1 MLRGRS
7 LLAVLATVFV
17 VGTFSSCGRGPQ
29 SKGPQAKGPESA
41 APPGKIEL
49 RLRLE
54 PGKAYKLRMTAAQ
67 KITQTLAG
75 MKQEM
80 PQTTGFELRHDVKE
94 VRDDGTAVI
103 RVTYDSF
110 QYKTEGPMGK
120 VDYDSSK
127 PPAEEALHPMA
138 KGFAALVGE
147 SFWIDLTPL
156 GRATRVEGADQLAA
170 RVAAK
175 IEVPMESLRATVE
188 QQMKD
193 QFGDQALKE
202 TMEQMMGIYPD
213 QPVGVGD
220 SWSKKMVVTRGM
232 PVVINNTW
240 TLKSRREGVA
250 FIDVQSSVEPNPD
263 AEPMEMGPAKVK
275 PRLAG
280 TQQGSIE
287 MDEATGWVLRS
298 TVKQQLSGALTIE
311 GGPEQAT
318 VPMSVQSEIRVK
330 GR

>member
-1 MLRGRS
+1 MPRAKS
-7 LLAVLATVFV
+7 LPAVLATVFV
-17 VGTFSSCGRGPQ
+17 VGTFSSCGRGPE
-29 SKGPQAKGPESA
+29 SEGPQAKGPEGA

-54 PGKAYKLRMTAAQ
+54 PGKSYKLRMTAAQ
-67 KITQTLAG
+67 KITQTLGG

-80 PQTTGFELRHDVKE
+80 PQTVGFALRHDVKQ

-103 RVTYDSF
+103 QVTYDSF
-110 QYKTEGPMGK
+110 QYKVEGPMGK

-127 PPAEEALHPMA
+127 PAAEALHPMA
-138 KGFAALVGE
+138 KGFAALVGA
-147 SFWIDLTPL
+147 SFWIDLTPQ
-156 GRATRVEGADQLAA
+156 GRATRVEGADQLAT
-170 RVAAK
+170 RVVEK
-175 IEVPMESLRATVE
+175 VDLPVESLRTTLE

-220 SWSKKMVVTRGM
+220 SWSKKMVVTKGTPM
-232 PVVINNTW
+232 VMNNTW
-240 TLKSRREGVA
+240 TLKSRKDGVA
-250 FIDVQSSVEPNPD
+250 FIDVQSTLEPNPD
-263 AEPMEMGPAKVK
+263 AGAMEMGAAKLRH
-275 PRLAG
+275 RLAG

-298 TVKQQLSGALTIE
+298 TVKQQLSGDLTVE
-311 GGPEQAT
+311 GGPQTAT
-318 VPMSVQSEIRVK
+318 IPMSVDSEIHVE
-330 GR
+330 GQ